1 MYTQTMEAT
10 GSHHTVTDW
19 AIGLSAF
26 VVFTLVGLYA
36 FLLTRPT
43 GWNLGEWSLF
53 LLCIVGTTQLAL
65 VALKRRRQ
73 RR

>member
-1 MYTQTMEAT
+1 MEAT
-10 GSHHTVTDW
+10 GSRHTVTDL

-26 VVFTLVGLYA
+26 VVFTLVALYA

-43 GWNLGEWSLF
+43 GWNLAEWSMF
-53 LLCIVGTTQLAL
+53 LLCIAGTTQLAL
-65 VALKRRRQ
+65 AALKRRRA